1 VLERGKQAVVGGL
14 KSGRNLAG
22 TQRVVAG
29 CCSAKGDSGRCEKF
43 MKMGIGDGEDVIW
56 VLMFQY

>member
-1 VLERGKQAVVGGL
+1 MGGL

-22 TQRVVAG
+22 TQQVVDG

-43 MKMGIGDGEDVIW
+43 MKMVIGDGKDVIW